1 MSLYSCYM
9 ASTLQTLFS
18 LKQFQFQT
26 ALKSDHT
33 AQCTEP
39 LPASCL
45 QCQLLKI
52 SDGLLSG
59 RYSVPRLH
67 LPPSTSTLPAPDEPL
82 FQEGLRPAMFKALI
96 GKGHAEFATMRQQDA
111 EEFLGH
117 LFKTIRTDER
127 KRGWDEHK
135 GPTEPFRFG
144 VEQRLQCG
152 DCKKV
157 RYDVYSQDTLGIW
170 IPAKEV
176 AKMETSEGEK
186 NGKKDWEPVD
196 LDECLQL
203 FTRAEALEYQCTVCS
218 RKVVAQKYVFFQPL
232 PGWALIRG

>member
-1 MSLYSCYM
+1 MRLYSCYM
-9 ASTLQTLFS
+9 ASTLQALFS
-18 LKQFQFQT
+18 LKPFQT
-26 ALKSDHT
+26 ALKSGHT

-59 RYSVPRLH
+59 RYSVPRRH
-67 LPPSTSTLPAPDEPL
+67 LPPFASTSPAPDEPL

-117 LFKTIRTDER
+117 LFKMIRTSER
-127 KRGWDEHK
+127 KCGLDEHK

-157 RYDVYSQDTLGIW
+157 RYDVHSEDTLRIW

-176 AKMETSEGEK
+176 EKMETGQDEGK
-186 NGKKDWEPVD
+186 GKKDWEPVD

-203 FTRAEALEYQCTVCS
+203 FTETEALEYQCTVCS
-218 RKVVAQKYVFFQPL
+218 RKVIAQKYVFLQTL
-232 PGWALIRG
+232 LGWTLIPG

>member
-9 ASTLQTLFS
+9 ASTLQSLFS
-18 LKQFQFQT
+18 LKPFQT
-26 ALKSDHT
+26 AFKLDHT

-39 LPASCL
+39 LPASCV

-59 RYSVPRLH
+59 RYSVPQPH
-67 LPPSTSTLPAPDEPL
+67 LPPSASTSPAVDEPL

-117 LFKTIRTDER
+117 LFKIIRTDER
-127 KRGWDEHK
+127 KRGWSEHE

-157 RYDVYSQDTLGIW
+157 RYKVDSQDVLGVW

-176 AKMETSEGEK
+176 AKMETGEGGDKE
-186 NGKKDWEPVD
+186 KKDWEPVD

-203 FTRAEALEYQCTVCS
+203 FTRTEALDYQCPVCS
-218 RKVVAQKYVFFQPL
+218 KKVVAQKCVF
-232 PGWALIRG
+232 I

>member
-1 MSLYSCYM
+1 MRLYSCYM
-9 ASTLQTLFS
+9 ASTLQALFS
-18 LKQFQFQT
+18 LKPFQT

-59 RYSVPRLH
+59 RYSVPRPH
-67 LPPSTSTLPAPDEPL
+67 LPPFVSISPAPDEPL
-82 FQEGLRPAMFKALI
+82 FQDGLRPAMFKALI

-157 RYDVYSQDTLGIW
+157 RYDVYSQDTLGVW

-176 AKMETSEGEK
+176 AKMETSESDEK
-186 NGKKDWEPVD
+186 GKKDWEPVD

-203 FTRAEALEYQCTVCS
+203 FTRTEALEYQCPVCS
-218 RKVVAQKYVFFQPL
+218 RKVIAQKYVFIQPL
-232 PGWALIRG
+232 PGQALIPG